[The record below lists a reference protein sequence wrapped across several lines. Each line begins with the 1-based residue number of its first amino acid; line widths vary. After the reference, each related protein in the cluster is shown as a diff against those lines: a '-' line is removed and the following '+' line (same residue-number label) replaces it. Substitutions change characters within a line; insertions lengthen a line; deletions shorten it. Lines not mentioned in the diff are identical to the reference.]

1 MTDVLEQTGPD
12 SKASP
17 RHDRLEL
24 PRPWRLLRTFG
35 WSVGEAAG
43 LPLAAYLVAD
53 ALAGVDAGIL
63 AGLASVWL
71 VVVLRKLI
79 CGKVP
84 GLVMLSAVLL
94 CIQTGLV
101 LATGQVWIY
110 LLQFPVAKLVLS
122 LLFARSAP
130 TECPLCSRL
139 ATEVIALR
147 HGGVSNPGL
156 HRFFQGATWL
166 WAAIFAVL
174 AIVFAVLIATE
185 PITLFMVVSA
195 GVTAAA
201 IGFGIAGSV
210 LWLRAVLRRNGL
222 RLRFTS
228 A

>member
-1 MTDVLEQTGPD
+1 MTDVLELPRTDQAAPR
-12 SKASP
+12 

-35 WSVGEAAG
+35 WSIAEAAG
-43 LPLAAYLVAD
+43 LPLAAYLAAD
-53 ALAGVDAGIL
+53 AIAGLDAGIL
-63 AGLASVWL
+63 AGLGAVWL
-71 VVVLRKLI
+71 VVALRKLV

-130 TECPLCSRL
+130 TEVPLCSRL

-174 AIVFAVLIATE
+174 AVVFAALVATE
-185 PITLFMVVSA
+185 PITLFMLVSA
-195 GVTAAA
+195 GVTVAV
-201 IGFGIAGSV
+201 IGCGIAGSL
-210 LWLRAVLRRNGL
+210 LWFRAVLRRNGL
-222 RLRFTS
+222 RLGFTQ